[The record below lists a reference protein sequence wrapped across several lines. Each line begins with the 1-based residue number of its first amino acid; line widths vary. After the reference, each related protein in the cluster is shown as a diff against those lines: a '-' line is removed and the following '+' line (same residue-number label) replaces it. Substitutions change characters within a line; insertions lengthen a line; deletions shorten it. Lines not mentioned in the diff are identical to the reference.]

1 MLRQK
6 VLRVIFQQGFFK
18 VRDLQLEI
26 ALLPLELYVP
36 YWVGFYGYATARC
49 RVLNAVRRRME
60 GAKAS
65 ALFES
70 WLAA

>member
-1 MLRQK
+1 L
-6 VLRVIFQQGFFK
+6 
-18 VRDLQLEI
+18 
-26 ALLPLELYVP
+26 
-36 YWVGFYGYATARC
+36 RC

>member
-1 MLRQK
+1 
-6 VLRVIFQQGFFK
+6 
-18 VRDLQLEI
+18 LEI
-26 ALLPLELYVP
+26 ALEPIELHVP
-36 YWVGFYGYATARC
+36 YWLGFYGNAAARC